1 MDKMFSK
8 KAWCKPVALASSTG
22 QLIKNID
29 TEEFSTTSSDSLDN
43 NNFLDDKENTNQ
55 SKKRT

>member
-1 MDKMFSK
+1 MFSEK
-8 KAWCKPVALASSTG
+8 VWCKPVALASSTG

-29 TEEFSTTSSDSLDN
+29 TEEFSATSSDSSCN

-55 SKKRT
+55 PKKCT